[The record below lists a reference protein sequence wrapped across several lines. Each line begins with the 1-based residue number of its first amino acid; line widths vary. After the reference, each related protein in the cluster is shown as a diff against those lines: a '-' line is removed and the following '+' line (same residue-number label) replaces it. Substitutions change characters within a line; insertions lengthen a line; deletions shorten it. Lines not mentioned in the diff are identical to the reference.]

1 MTNEASP
8 DETGRRIAK
17 LSPVERRCLELVAK
31 GLTSK
36 DIGRAMD
43 LSPNTVDTY
52 LKSATKKLRVNKRSL
67 AAHMV
72 INAPSPATP
81 KLVSQNW
88 GVPDDSNLA
97 DKEAS
102 AGQGDGPA
110 DLVHRSPRKSAS
122 PDSGRDASWPERTNP
137 IAKLFG
143 DENRL
148 STGQRLTWIVG
159 LSIGAAIAMG
169 ILINALAAISRA
181 LSSP

>member
-1 MTNEASP
+1 MTDEASP
-8 DETGRRIAK
+8 DETDRRIAR

-36 DIGRAMD
+36 DIAREMV

-52 LKSATKKLRVNKRSL
+52 LKSATKKLRVSKRSL

-72 INAPSPATP
+72 IKAPTAATP

-88 GVPDDSNLA
+88 GVPNGTNLA
-97 DKEAS
+97 DKEVS

-110 DLVHRSPRKSAS
+110 DLVHRSSRKSAS
-122 PDSGRDASWPERTNP
+122 HDSGRDTAWPERNNP
-137 IAKLFG
+137 IAKFFG